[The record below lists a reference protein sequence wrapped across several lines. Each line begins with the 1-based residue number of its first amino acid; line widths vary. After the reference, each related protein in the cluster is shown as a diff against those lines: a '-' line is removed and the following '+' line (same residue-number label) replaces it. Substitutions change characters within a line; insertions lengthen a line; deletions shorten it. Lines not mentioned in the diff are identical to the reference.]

1 MEESPKEWW
10 GDFTFE
16 IGATAL
22 WEISSLRIAVQ
33 RLPAEWLVAHEQ
45 IEVVED
51 SPGWHFSYI
60 NSNLKDGEWANISR
74 FVSQSTTEQLTVR
87 PALADRSVVSR
98 PFTPFTVQADEEVTI
113 FVGTPLWFT
122 LRIGSQEESIFEIP
136 IRRPSD
142 TWFGPSTLEGELC
155 YASRTYG
162 RLNLENITDN
172 PRWAHTQLHIVN
184 RSEAPLLVARIS
196 LPVLFLSLFA
206 TADGVLWT
214 EAVKMAEER
223 KTSLAEFG
231 IEDGPPQ
238 VASRAQLVA
247 PPRKH
252 PQKGMLVRAFS
263 VLTLQSFD

>member
-16 IGATAL
+16 TGATAQ
-22 WEISSLRIAVQ
+22 WEIGSLRIAVQ

-45 IEVVED
+45 IEESED
-51 SPGWHFSYI
+51 SLGWRFSFI
-60 NSNLKDGEWANISR
+60 DANIKEGKWSQIAR
-74 FVSQSTTEQLTVR
+74 FVAQSTTEQLTVR
-87 PALADRSVVSR
+87 PALGDRSVVSR

-113 FVGTPLWFT
+113 YVGTPLWFT
-122 LRIGSQEESIFEIP
+122 LSIDSQEESLFEIP
-136 IRRPSD
+136 ISRPSD

-162 RLNLENITDN
+162 RINMKNLTVDARLAN
-172 PRWAHTQLHIVN
+172 TQLHIVN
-184 RSEAPLLVARIS
+184 QSDDLLPVERIS
-196 LPVLFLSLFA
+196 LPVPFLSLFA

-223 KTSLAEFG
+223 KTSLAEFD

-238 VASRAQLVA
+238 VATGAPLVA
-247 PPRKH
+247 PPRQA
-252 PQKGMLVRAFS
+252 PQEGTLVRAFS
-263 VLTLQSFD
+263 VLTLQGFD

>member
-10 GDFTFE
+10 GEYIFETGTTAHWE
-16 IGATAL
+16 IGPL
-22 WEISSLRIAVQ
+22 QIAVQ
-33 RLPAEWLVAHEQ
+33 RLPGEWIIAHEQ
-45 IEVVED
+45 IEVQAD
-51 SPGWHFSYI
+51 SPGWRFSYT
-60 NSNLKDGEWANISR
+60 NSDLREEKWAQISR
-74 FVSQSTTEQLTVR
+74 FVSQSRMEQLTVR

-98 PFTPFTVQADEEVTI
+98 PVTPFTVQADEEVTI

-122 LRIGSQEESIFEIP
+122 CRIGSQEASIFEIP

-184 RSEAPLLVARIS
+184 RSEAPLLVERIS
-196 LPVLFLSLFA
+196 LPVPYLSLYA
-206 TADGVLWT
+206 GTAGVLWT
-214 EAVKMAEER
+214 EAVKMSEER
-223 KTSLAEFG
+223 DTSLAEFD

-238 VASRAQLVA
+238 VASGAQLVA